1 MIRNVIFNCIFVSSI
16 LTISPPLV
24 KIIID
29 TDGVYDD
36 IRALSIA
43 LTNPKVEVIAI
54 TTVHGGISANQS
66 AANVA
71 RLLRALGKEDVPI
84 FIGSQDSLVPKG
96 PIEVWE
102 DVFGSDGIGGV
113 PDANPKA
120 LSSDFT
126 MANKKKSAVD
136 AIIELTNLTG
146 EIVLVGL
153 GPLTN
158 VALALRKDPEVSKR
172 IKKVVLMGGNYLG
185 VGNTLV
191 NSTAEFNFLMD
202 PEAAHIVLSSIH
214 TTIIPWDTCFLKGP
228 EYNEEVDYEESLN
241 QKTLLSNFLN
251 NITTRGRQYNK
262 LIGQIYAFVDDIA
275 IAIAIDPTVATKSLK
290 LCASVELEQKSFTRG
305 QVAVDW
311 LSTKYDP
318 VDRSFKS
325 IGDKNDANWLSH
337 TFVTEYDVKKVNKM
351 LMEAVNHP
359 GKSTKNNI
367 KFDEKNSLL

>member
-1 MIRNVIFNCIFVSSI
+1 MIRIFICFCIIVSSI
-16 LTISPPLV
+16 LTISPPAV
-24 KIIID
+24 KLIID

-66 AANVA
+66 AANIA

-96 PIEVWE
+96 LIEVWE
-102 DVFGSDGIGGV
+102 DLFGSDGIGGV
-113 PDANPKA
+113 PAANPKA
-120 LSSDFT
+120 LPSDFT
-126 MANKKKSAVD
+126 VANKKKSAID
-136 AIIELTNLTG
+136 AILELTNLTS

-158 VALALRKDPEVSKR
+158 IALALRKDPEVSKR

-185 VGNTLV
+185 VGNTLI

-214 TTIIPWDTCFLKGP
+214 TTIVPWDTCFLKGP

-251 NITTRGRQYNK
+251 NITIRGREYNK

-275 IAIAIDPTVATKSLK
+275 IAIAIDPTVATKCLK
-290 LCASVELEQKSFTRG
+290 LCASVELEAKSSTRG

-325 IGDKNDANWLSH
+325 IGDKNDANWISH

-351 LMEAVNHP
+351 LMEAVNGP
-359 GKSTKNNI
+359 GKTK